1 MIAHLVNSASN
12 LNLYP
17 PDIFSLLRAL
27 AVSAGLPT
35 EQIDGIVAL
44 GGYQYVPTAADA
56 TAQQARKRSLAVG
69 TLDMDAFGTKSAFV
83 GNETGLVFE
92 SESHRFAKRANIYTG
107 SVDAFA
113 YPFHRIN

>member
-1 MIAHLVNSASN
+1 MPLEISSN

-27 AVSAGLPT
+27 AVDAGLPT

-44 GGYQYVPTAADA
+44 GGYQYVPTAATA
-56 TAQQARKRSLAVG
+56 SAQQARKRSIDIGALETG
-69 TLDMDAFGTKSAFV
+69 SLEDRSAFV

-107 SVDAFA
+107 CVHFMPS
-113 YPFHRIN
+113 ISLNS